1 MKRLIAIGLA
11 VLMVSF
17 MLCGCAKED
26 PDAERKRPSAL
37 PRVVYATIEVEGFGT
52 IELELYPKIAPQS
65 VYNFCYL
72 AKQGYYDGLTIHRVV
87 SGFMIQGG
95 SANGNGTGGPGYC
108 IKGEFAKNGFE
119 NTLSHTRGVISM
131 ARKSSPMDSASS
143 QFFICHADCT
153 FLDGSYAAFGKVTS
167 GMDVVDAIAAVAV
180 SGETP
185 IQTIIIKTITVSG
198 ADSLPEPNKLPE
210 Q

>member
-26 PDAERKRPSAL
+26 PD
-37 PRVVYATIEVEGFGT
+37 VVYATIEVEGFGT

>member
-26 PDAERKRPSAL
+26 PD
-37 PRVVYATIEVEGFGT
+37 VVYATIEVEGFGT
-52 IELELYPKIAPQS
+52 IELELYPKIALQS